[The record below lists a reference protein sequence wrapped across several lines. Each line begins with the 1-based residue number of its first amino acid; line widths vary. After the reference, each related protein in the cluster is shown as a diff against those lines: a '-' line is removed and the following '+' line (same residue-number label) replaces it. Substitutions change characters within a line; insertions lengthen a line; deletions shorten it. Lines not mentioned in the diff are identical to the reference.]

1 MSFLVFCPNCYLF
14 LYLVTLLFSFA
25 ECFFSVVELGSR
37 RPLLSL
43 FFFFSQG
50 CSFPYCSSYLFCF
63 GVPFSL
69 IINSIVTCNQKTK
82 TVKC

>member
-43 FFFFSQG
+43 FFFFRKAVSFLIAQTTFFVLG
-50 CSFPYCSSYLFCF
+50 CRFPLS
-63 GVPFSL
+63 
-69 IINSIVTCNQKTK
+69 SIV
-82 TVKC
+82 

>member
-43 FFFFSQG
+43 FFFFARLFVSLLLKLPFLFWG
-50 CSFPYCSSYLFCF
+50 AVFPYH
-63 GVPFSL
+63 
-69 IINSIVTCNQKTK
+69 Q
-82 TVKC
+82 

>member
-1 MSFLVFCPNCYLF
+1 MCFLVFCPNCYLF
-14 LYLVTLLFSFA
+14 LYIVTFLFSFA
-25 ECFFSVVELGSR
+25 ECIFFVVELRSR

-43 FFFFSQG
+43 LFFFARLFVSLLLKL
-50 CSFPYCSSYLFCF
+50 PFCF

-69 IINSIVTCNQKTK
+69 IINIIVTCNQKTK